1 MKSEQFDFISPRAGE
16 TCQLK
21 SLFWVFMSWQV
32 ENGLDNKLVEKIL
45 SSERIFD
52 FITII
57 FCNVK
62 HTLNLLS
69 CL

>member
-1 MKSEQFDFISPRAGE
+1 
-16 TCQLK
+16 
-21 SLFWVFMSWQV
+21 MSWQV